1 MLIASDFM
9 NKTKNIVLALLL
21 TSAIL
26 LAGIN
31 LSSVIAQ
38 TTNSTYVYDSIGG
51 TVAANGNAVTGG
63 TSVTTNTNE
72 NAEFTATAQSG
83 FDFLA
88 WEYATAAGGCT
99 VTDNPASINITLDG
113 AIQALFIPTT
123 NTTATSS
130 ETGGATVIVYNSIGG
145 ETSPAGTAPP
155 ATYTNYNIGDVATFT
170 TTPGANF
177 KFLYWIVAT
186 STTNYYTSSNLDLP
200 ITESTVVMQAIF
212 IPTDSSVTLPGQP
225 TPTPTVPEFSGIITA
240 AILMALVAVALG
252 TYTYSKK
259 AKK

>member
-1 MLIASDFM
+1 M

-26 LAGIN
+26 LASIN
-31 LSSVIAQ
+31 LGSVTAQ

-83 FDFLA
+83 FEFLA
-88 WEYATAAGGCT
+88 WEYATAVGGCT
-99 VTDNPASINITLDG
+99 VTDNPASINITEDG

-130 ETGGATVIVYNSIGG
+130 QTGAATVIIYNSIGG
-145 ETSPAGTAPP
+145 ETTPAGTAPP
-155 ATYTNYNIGDVATFT
+155 ATYTNYTIGDVATLT

-186 STTNYYTSSNLDLP
+186 STTNYYTSSTLDLP
-200 ITESTVVMQAIF
+200 ITENTVVMQAFF
-212 IPTDSSVTLPGQP
+212 IPTDSDVTLPGQP
-225 TPTPTVPEFSGIITA
+225 TPTPIPEFSSLATA
-240 AILMALVAVALG
+240 AIAVALVAVAVG

>member
-1 MLIASDFM
+1 MK
-9 NKTKNIVLALLL
+9 KTKNIVLALLL

-26 LAGIN
+26 LASIN
-31 LSSVIAQ
+31 LSSVMAQ

-63 TSVTTNTNE
+63 TSVATNTNE

-83 FDFLA
+83 FEFLA

-99 VTDNPASINITLDG
+99 DTNNPASINITVDG
-113 AIQALFIPTT
+113 AIQALFIPST

-130 ETGGATVIVYNSIGG
+130 ETGGATVIIYNSIGG

-170 TTPGANF
+170 TAPGAGF

-186 STTNYYTSSNLDLP
+186 STANYYTSSTLDLP
-200 ITESTVVMQAIF
+200 IMESTVVMQAVF

-225 TPTPTVPEFSGIITA
+225 VPTPTVPEFSGIIVA
-240 AILMALVAVALG
+240 AILVALVAVAVG
-252 TYTYSKK
+252 TFAYSKK

>member
-1 MLIASDFM
+1 M
-9 NKTKNIVLALLL
+9 KNIFLAMLL

-31 LSSVIAQ
+31 LSSVTAQ
-38 TTNSTYVYDSIGG
+38 TTNSTYAYDSIGG
-51 TVAANGNAVTGG
+51 TIAANGNAVTGG
-63 TSVTTNTNE
+63 TSITTNTNE

-83 FDFLA
+83 FEFLA

-99 VTDNPASINITLDG
+99 VTDNPASINITVDG

-130 ETGGATVIVYNSIGG
+130 QTGAATVIIYNSIGG
-145 ETSPAGTAPP
+145 ETTPAGTAPP
-155 ATYTNYNIGDVATFT
+155 ATYTNYNIGDVVTFT
-170 TTPGANF
+170 TTPGADF

-186 STTNYYTSSNLDLP
+186 STTNYYTSSTLDLP
-200 ITESTVVMQAIF
+200 ITENTVVMQAIF

-225 TPTPTVPEFSGIITA
+225 MPTPTVPEFSGIAAA
-240 AILMALVAVALG
+240 AIAVALVAVAVG
-252 TYTYSKK
+252 TYTFSKK